1 MKGSW
6 IWLLAKRHLSGRAS
20 RPAVKWMNVFAFLGL
35 SLSIFAW
42 VSILSIMTGMQNQIR
57 DKILLEKPHLL
68 WEGRPRSGASELV
81 AAIRSELGGELA
93 RAETYLR
100 SEALVERMEVAT
112 TSSDSADDAVATGR
126 QRGAILEG
134 RDEILG
140 ERADVG
146 VELASQLE
154 VGSGDTLRVRSAW
167 ALEQFP
173 LRFSVSG
180 VFESGLYEMDK
191 TLIRVSRRTL
201 ADWLELDD
209 AYSYLSIQLKDAEQS
224 TVLRERLGNKLGLNL
239 KTWQEA
245 DSALWY
251 SLRMEKTVMSLA
263 VFFVVLLSSFA
274 LYMAM
279 SVRLAEKSR
288 EMALLRGLGAT
299 RQQLQR
305 LFLIE
310 GAVLGLAAVVV
321 GILASYVFCLGVSGW
336 VRLPA
341 FYYSTSIPVSW
352 SWVRTG
358 VLGTVV
364 LGLALVSTWLPVRRG
379 FSFSVAETLRS

>member
-6 IWLLAKRHLSGRAS
+6 IWILARRHLSGRAS

-35 SLSIFAW
+35 SLSVFAW
-42 VSILSIMTGMQNQIR
+42 VSLLAIMNGMQSQIR

-68 WEGRPRSGASELV
+68 WEGRPRSGAEGLLEEV
-81 AAIRSELGGELA
+81 RNELGADLKQV
-93 RAETYLR
+93 ETYLR
-100 SEALVERMEVAT
+100 SEALVERLGPGETEEAER
-112 TSSDSADDAVATGR
+112 AGR
-126 QRGAILEG
+126 PRGAILEG
-134 RDEILG
+134 RDEITG
-140 ERADVG
+140 SRADVG
-146 VELASQLE
+146 VELASQLNISE
-154 VGSGDTLRVRSAW
+154 GDVLRVRSAW
-167 ALEQFP
+167 ALEQMP
-173 LRFSVSG
+173 LRFTVERS
-180 VFESGLYEMDK
+180 FESGLYEMDK
-191 TLIRVSRRTL
+191 TLVRVSRQSL
-201 ADWLELDD
+201 GEWLGLKD
-209 AYSYLSIQLKDAEQS
+209 AYSYLSIQLRDPES
-224 TVLRERLGNKLGLNL
+224 SERLRGKLSTSLGLDL

-251 SLRMEKTVMSLA
+251 SLKLEKTVMSLA

-299 RQQLQR
+299 REALQK

-310 GAVLGLAAVVV
+310 GAILALVAVVV
-321 GILASYVFCLGVSGW
+321 GAFASYVFCFAVSDW

-352 SWVRTG
+352 SWARTG
-358 VLGTVV
+358 TLGGIVFV
-364 LGLALVSTWLPVRRG
+364 LALISTWLPVRRG
-379 FSFSVAETLRS
+379 FAFSVAETLRS

>member
-1 MKGSW
+1 MQGSW
-6 IWLLAKRHLSGRAS
+6 IWLLAKRHLSGKAS
-20 RPAVKWMNVFAFLGL
+20 RPAVKWMNGFAFLGL
-35 SLSIFAW
+35 SLSVFAW

-68 WEGRPRSGASELV
+68 WEGRPRSGAQ
-81 AAIRSELGGELA
+81 ALA
-93 RAETYLR
+93 VKVRAEVGDDLKRAETYLR
-100 SEALVERMEVAT
+100 SEALVERFEAG
-112 TSSDSADDAVATGR
+112 SGPDAPVLALGR

-134 RDEILG
+134 RDEIVG
-140 ERADVG
+140 DRADVG

-154 VGSGDTLRVRSAW
+154 AGENDQLRVRSAW

-173 LRFSVSG
+173 LRFTVTG

-201 ADWLELDD
+201 GDWLGLDD
-209 AYSYLSIQLKDAEQS
+209 AYSYLSIQLKDPERSEA
-224 TVLRERLGNKLGLNL
+224 VRDRLRASLDLPL

-251 SLRMEKTVMSLA
+251 SLKMEKTVMGLA

-279 SVRLAEKSR
+279 SVRLAEKST

-299 RQQLQR
+299 REQLQR

-310 GAVLGLAAVVV
+310 GAILGFCAVLV
-321 GILASYVFCLGVSGW
+321 GIVASYAFCLAVSGW
-336 VRLPA
+336 VHLPT

-352 SWVRTG
+352 SWTRTG
-358 VLGTVV
+358 VLGVTVFV
-364 LGLALVSTWLPVRRG
+364 LALVSTWLPVRRG
-379 FSFSVAETLRS
+379 FAFSVAETLRS

>member
-6 IWLLAKRHLSGRAS
+6 IWLLAKRHLSGKAS
-20 RPAVKWMNVFAFLGL
+20 RPAVRWMNLFAFLGL
-35 SLSIFAW
+35 SLSVFAW
-42 VSILSIMTGMQNQIR
+42 VSILSIMSGMQNQIR

-68 WEGRPRSGASELV
+68 WEGRPRSGAESMLETIRLEAGSELKRV
-81 AAIRSELGGELA
+81 
-93 RAETYLR
+93 ETYLR
-100 SEALVERMEVAT
+100 SEALVERLSVDAGVDAEPVAI
-112 TSSDSADDAVATGR
+112 GR
-126 QRGAILEG
+126 QRGAVLEG
-134 RDEILG
+134 RDEVLG
-140 ERADVG
+140 DRADVG

-154 VGSGDTLRVRSAW
+154 AGPGDRLRVRSAW

-173 LRFSVSG
+173 LRFQVAS

-201 ADWLELDD
+201 GEWLGLED
-209 AYSYLSIQLKDAEQS
+209 AYSFVSIQLQDPDQS
-224 TVLRERLGNKLGLNL
+224 EVLRSRLSQKLGLEL

-245 DSALWY
+245 DAALWY
-251 SLRMEKTVMSLA
+251 SLKMEKTVMSLA

-299 RQQLQR
+299 REQLQR

-310 GAVLGLAAVVV
+310 GALLGFVAVVA
-321 GILASYVFCLGVSGW
+321 GALSSYVFCMLVSGW
-336 VRLPA
+336 VELPS

-352 SWVRTG
+352 SWARTA
-358 VLGTVV
+358 VLGATV
-364 LGLALVSTWLPVRRG
+364 LLLALVSTWLPVRRG